1 MTPKQ
6 YRALLN
12 MPIQE
17 QERTAKK
24 DFMKSYKKR
33 FLKTRPPKEERGK
46 DISYRLDRDL
56 VANLSL
62 VTNKVF
68 AGKISTCAF
77 VNNILTDHIEQYS
90 GFFDDV
96 YKPAKTWRQ

>member
-24 DFMKSYKKR
+24 DFMKSYRKR
-33 FLKTRPPKEERGK
+33 FLKPREESDCKTATR
-46 DISYRLDRDL
+46 IY
-56 VANLSL
+56 LSASL
-62 VTNKVF
+62 YKQLKFITENVF
-68 AGKISTCAF
+68 GGKITPSTF
-77 VNNILTDHIEQYS
+77 ITNILTDHIEQYS